1 MAKTYLPNGAG
12 APFKNIIR
20 FIGGKPLDGRMV
32 VDTYSDIQGE
42 NFKSL
47 FTNLDTDGIT
57 SITSYYTGML
67 VVTADTGKLYV
78 LVDKTRMVEKGD
90 GSQVQ
95 ETYQEFDEVTP
106 DLSNI
111 HGSITANSLAEAQS
125 KATENNLGQIIY
137 VNSNDDAKGA
147 YVVSGA
153 GVVSKLASTTASGDL
168 AADVEA
174 IKQSIAALKIKD
186 INSNDKVLSLTDG
199 ILSSNLRYERA
210 TVEGKDSLVLY
221 GKNDVVIGSV
231 PVADFLADG
240 MLQNV
245 ELNNNKLVFTFNV
258 DVDEEGGGSDSNT
271 KTIEVDLAN
280 YIKPY
285 TGDGT
290 HVKVENN
297 VISLVNPFT
306 AAHAETLST
315 AVQSSVFN
323 PWKEE
328 VDQKISDL
336 EAALEDAGKVDDVQF
351 AGATIVE
358 NKVANINNIFAS
370 EVTVAGENATEE
382 ELVAI
387 AINDAKGLTVGV
399 AKAAFLLKD
408 EVTSLTNSEI
418 SDILNETEGE

>member
-20 FIGGKPLDGRMV
+20 FIGSKPLDGRMV

-47 FTNLDTDGIT
+47 FTNLDTDGTT
-57 SITSYYTGML
+57 SIASYYAGML
-67 VVTADTGKLYV
+67 VVTKDTGKLYV
-78 LVDKTRMVEKGD
+78 LVEKTKVVNNIPVE
-90 GSQVQ
+90 
-95 ETYQEFDEVTP
+95 YLEFDEVTP

-111 HGSITANSLAEAQS
+111 HGSITTDSLAEAQS
-125 KATENNLGQIIY
+125 KATGNNLGQIIY
-137 VNSNDDAKGA
+137 VNSNDDTKGA
-147 YVVSGA
+147 YVVSGV

-168 AADVEA
+168 AADVEG
-174 IKQSIAALKIKD
+174 IKNSIAALKVKD
-186 INSNDKVLSLTDG
+186 IDSNDKVLSLTDG
-199 ILSSNLRYERA
+199 GILSSNLRYARA
-210 TVEGKDSLVLY
+210 EVEGVDSLVLY
-221 GKNDVVIGSV
+221 GKNDAVIGSV

-245 ELNNNKLVFTFNV
+245 ELNDNKLVFTFNV
-258 DVDEEGGGSDSNT
+258 DVEEGGSDSNS

-285 TGDGT
+285 EGDGT

-306 AAHAETLST
+306 TAQAELLNTVDT
-315 AVQSSVFN
+315 VFN
-323 PWKEE
+323 PWKTE
-328 VDQKISDL
+328 VDGKISAL

-351 AGATIVE
+351 AGASIVE
-358 NKVANINNIFAS
+358 DKVANINNIFAS
-370 EVTVAGENATEE
+370 EVTDE
-382 ELVAI
+382 
-387 AINDAKGLTVGV
+387 NDAKGLTVGV

-408 EVTSLTNSEI
+408 EVMSLTDSEI
-418 SDILNETEGE
+418 SDILSESEGE